1 MADRSTVFEP
11 LRAVPEE
18 SVDAV
23 GLAARLDA
31 ARAPFVVRGIACDWP
46 LVQAGLASAEEAR
59 SYLKA
64 RARDRKFT
72 VNIGAPGGG
81 ERLFYDSSMGMNFR
95 TAQGQ
100 FGDMLEGIAA
110 NEGKPEAPTIYLASV
125 DVGDYF
131 KGLGEENRLP
141 LGSRRPIESIWI
153 GSRTRVAAHTDV
165 PNNVAVCAVGRRR
178 FTLFPPDQF
187 ANLYPGPIEN
197 TPAGRPISMVDFHRP
212 DFAAHP
218 RFRDAMQHGLVT
230 ELEPGDAIFVPSLW
244 WHHVEGLSPFNV
256 LVNYWWR
263 DAPAFLGKPEDALN
277 HAILAIRDLPDAD
290 KAIWRDLFDFYV
302 FGNGPAVTDHI
313 PEGARGVLDPLT
325 PETAGQIRAFL
336 LRSLSR

>member
-1 MADRSTVFEP
+1 MADRSTVFET
-11 LRAVPEE
+11 LRPVPEE
-18 SVDAV
+18 VFGAAE
-23 GLAARLDA
+23 LAAKLDQ
-31 ARAPFVVRGIACDWP
+31 AREPFVVRGIASDWP
-46 LVQAGLASAEEAR
+46 LVRAGLEDAGKAR
-59 SYLKA
+59 NYLKA

-81 ERLFYDSSMGMNFR
+81 ERLFYDREMGMNFR
-95 TAQGQ
+95 TAQGP
-100 FGDMLEGIAA
+100 FGEILDGIVA
-110 NEGKPEAPTIYLASV
+110 NEGKPDAPAIYLASV

-131 KGLGEENRLP
+131 EGLGHENRLP
-141 LGSRRPIESIWI
+141 LGERQAIESIWI

-178 FTLFPPDQF
+178 FTVFPPDQF

-197 TPAGRPISMVDFHRP
+197 TPAGRPVSMVDFHRP
-212 DFAAHP
+212 DFTAHP
-218 RFRDAMQHGLVT
+218 RFAEAMQRGLVA

-244 WHHVEGLSPFNV
+244 WHHVEALSSFNV
-256 LVNYWWR
+256 LINYWWR
-263 DAPAFLGKPEDALN
+263 DAPAFIGKPEDALS

-290 KAIWRDLFDFYV
+290 KAIWRELFDFYV
-302 FGNGPAVTDHI
+302 FGNGADVTEHI

>member
-1 MADRSTVFEP
+1 MADRSTVFEMLQP
-11 LRAVPEE
+11 VPERE
-18 SVDAV
+18 VGAAGFADSLNDA
-23 GLAARLDA
+23 RD
-31 ARAPFVVRGIACDWP
+31 PFVVRGIGRNWP
-46 LVQAGLASAEEAR
+46 LVRAGLRSPDDAR

-81 ERLFYDSSMGMNFR
+81 GRLFYDSEMGLNFR
-95 TAQGQ
+95 TAQGP
-100 FGDMLEGIAA
+100 FAEILDGIAV
-110 NEGKPEAPTIYLASV
+110 NEGNPDAPVIYLASV
-125 DVGDYF
+125 DIGNYF
-131 KGLGEENRLP
+131 DGLGDENCLP
-141 LGSRRPIESIWI
+141 LGERNLIESIWI

-187 ANLYPGPIEN
+187 ANLYPGPVEN

-212 DFAAHP
+212 DFDTYP
-218 RFRDAMQHGLVT
+218 RFREALQHGLVAD
-230 ELEPGDAIFVPSLW
+230 LEPGDAIFVPSLW

-263 DAPAFLGKPEDALN
+263 DVPAFLGKPEDALN
-277 HAILAIRDLPDAD
+277 HAMLAIRDLSDAD
-290 KAIWRDLFDFYV
+290 KAIWRQLFDFYV
-302 FGNGPAVTDHI
+302 FGNGPAVTEHI

-325 PETAGQIRAFL
+325 PQTAGRIRAFL